1 LDGSRRSLPR
11 VVIPVLLVVAI
22 IGYLVGI
29 HRSSTSSAPAVGG
42 AQHVASGTSVLLEY
56 PSSWQSATTPPTLP
70 GLKIVGPLLLAPA
83 GKSAQAGLLS
93 GQFPAGAP
101 SPLPASFV
109 ALVHGVPHVEVV
121 SLAHLQ
127 AYRFSRLSG
136 YQRTLD
142 VYVIPTV
149 GGSPTALICYAPNGS
164 SSYLAQCERI
174 VASVTLVGQASYNL
188 SPSAT
193 YAGQLG
199 ALVSSLDKGRLTLRR
214 QIRAST
220 TASALSNLATTL
232 ADRFASAATSL
243 TALEP
248 PQAASAAQAALAT
261 ALTEA
266 HSAYTALATA
276 AAAEASAGY
285 STAETQVSKA
295 ESAVNTALEN
305 FALLGYNHT

>member
-1 LDGSRRSLPR
+1 M
-11 VVIPVLLVVAI
+11 VIPVLVVVAI
-22 IGYLVGI
+22 VGYLVGI
-29 HRSSTSSAPAVGG
+29 HRSSAPSAPVVGEVL
-42 AQHVASGTSVLLEY
+42 HVASGASVLLEY
-56 PSSWQSATTPPTLP
+56 PSSWQSATTTPAFP
-70 GLKIVGPLLLAPA
+70 GLTIADPLLLAPV
-83 GKSAQAGLLS
+83 GKSTEAGLLS

-109 ALVHGVPHVEVV
+109 ALVHGVPDVEVV

-149 GGSPTALICYAPNGS
+149 GGSPTALVCYAPSGS

-174 VASVTLVGQASYNL
+174 VASVTLVGQTSYNL
-188 SPSAT
+188 SPSAD
-193 YAGQLG
+193 YAGRLG
-199 ALVSSLDKGRLTLRR
+199 ALISALNKERLTLRR

-220 TASALSNLATTL
+220 AASDLSMLATTL

-266 HSAYTALATA
+266 HGAYTALASA

-285 STAETQVSKA
+285 STIETRVSTA
-295 ESAVNTALEN
+295 ESAVNGALEN

>member
-1 LDGSRRSLPR
+1 
-11 VVIPVLLVVAI
+11 VIPVLVVAAI

-29 HRSSTSSAPAVGG
+29 HRASAPSVPAAGE
-42 AQHVASGTSVLLEY
+42 AQRVASGASVLLEY
-56 PSSWQSATTPPTLP
+56 PSPWQPAASPPALP
-70 GLKIVGPLLLAPA
+70 GLTVTDPLLLAPG
-83 GKSAQAGLLS
+83 GKSTEAGLVS
-93 GQFPAGAP
+93 GQLPAGAP
-101 SPLPASFV
+101 SPLPAAFV
-109 ALVHGVPHVEVV
+109 ALVHGVPDVEVV
-121 SLAHLQ
+121 NLAHLQ

-149 GGSPTALICYAPNGS
+149 GGSPTALVCYAPSGS
-164 SSYLAQCERI
+164 SSYLPQCERI
-174 VASVTLVGQASYNL
+174 VASVTLVGQTSYNL
-188 SPSAT
+188 SPSAA

-199 ALVSSLDKGRLTLRR
+199 AVISALDKERLTLRR

-220 TASALSNLATTL
+220 TPSTSSALATTL

-266 HSAYTALATA
+266 HSAYTALASA
-276 AAAEASAGY
+276 AAAEDSAAY
-285 STAETQVSKA
+285 STAEKQVSTD
-295 ESAVNTALEN
+295 ESAVNSALEN